1 MPGAETREPGGGTAV
16 ERGFGDGGSQ
26 SQEDGGS
33 LGDGFPTSPSSLEQ
47 RGPWWG
53 EEGDWLGCV
62 HMSVWESVCV
72 CVCGHSL
79 HRDNRICQ
87 GGMEQV
93 AAGCPS
99 VLPGGHSRPAGLL
112 MHSISSRRGSLVEEH
127 AWPLREAGQIV
138 VELTILRQRGKGT
151 NG

>member
-1 MPGAETREPGGGTAV
+1 M

-72 CVCGHSL
+72 CVCVGIAYTGIIAYARVGWSRWLLDAPQSSL
-79 HRDNRICQ
+79 VVTPALQ
-87 GGMEQV
+87 GCSCTV
-93 AAGCPS
+93 
-99 VLPGGHSRPAGLL
+99 
-112 MHSISSRRGSLVEEH
+112 SSRRGSLVEEH

>member
-1 MPGAETREPGGGTAV
+1 M

-72 CVCGHSL
+72 CVCVGIAYTGIIAYA
-79 HRDNRICQ
+79 RV
-87 GGMEQV
+87 GW
-93 AAGCPS
+93 
-99 VLPGGHSRPAGLL
+99 SRWLL
-112 MHSISSRRGSLVEEH
+112 DAPQSSLVVTPALQGCSCTVSLLGE
-127 AWPLREAGQIV
+127 ALWLRSMLGP
-138 VELTILRQRGKGT
+138 
-151 NG
+151 

>member
-1 MPGAETREPGGGTAV
+1 
-16 ERGFGDGGSQ
+16 
-26 SQEDGGS
+26 
-33 LGDGFPTSPSSLEQ
+33 
-47 RGPWWG
+47 
-53 EEGDWLGCV
+53 
-62 HMSVWESVCV
+62 
-72 CVCGHSL
+72 
-79 HRDNRICQ
+79 
-87 GGMEQV
+87 MEQV

>member
-1 MPGAETREPGGGTAV
+1 M

-26 SQEDGGS
+26 SQEDGGN

-62 HMSVWESVCV
+62 HMSVWESE

-99 VLPGGHSRPAGLL
+99 VLPSVHSRPGRVAYAQCLF
-112 MHSISSRRGSLVEEH
+112 
-127 AWPLREAGQIV
+127 
-138 VELTILRQRGKGT
+138 
-151 NG
+151 